1 MSSDINSLGSNILK
15 YRKLKGMTQEK
26 LAEFSDLSIT
36 FLSRL
41 ERSES
46 QNISVQ
52 KLEKIA
58 QTLDVDITDLLSTH
72 PKNEI
77 PVESPNLNILIKQL
91 SKLERQKAERLA
103 KYFSLLIDEIN
114 NKK

>member
-1 MSSDINSLGSNILK
+1 MSDKINNLGNNILK
-15 YRKLKGMTQEK
+15 YRKIKGMTQEK

-36 FLSRL
+36 FLSKL
-41 ERSES
+41 ERSEN
-46 QNISVQ
+46 QNISIQ

-58 QTLDVDITDLLSTH
+58 QTLDVDVTDLLSTNS
-72 PKNEI
+72 KNET
-77 PVESPNLNILIKQL
+77 PVESPNLDILIKQL
-91 SKLERQKAERLA
+91 SRLEHSKAERLA